1 MTTKKFI
8 AICTRLLKKYQL
20 SFQRNLFSISSI
32 SQKAMCASA
41 QNALYFLCV
50 HWRED
55 CRGKVCTDNLRM
67 QKMRSES
74 LQGERLLW
82 SLPSKIWGVDW
93 LYRSPPFADVLARNS
108 NLVLLLIKV
117 FNDYQI
123 GWKAVGLYEYLS
135 WKSNE
140 RDSISVR
147 SRNMKE
153 VGLGTHFW
161 IQEFS
166 SCTCMCSTLNTNLF

>member
-1 MTTKKFI
+1 MARSKSTHRQRYKPNEERKCVLFVRPL
-8 AICTRLLKKYQL
+8 AWRLPGEGLYRQPT
-20 SFQRNLFSISSI
+20 
-32 SQKAMCASA
+32 
-41 QNALYFLCV
+41 NA
-50 HWRED
+50 
-55 CRGKVCTDNLRM
+55 
-67 QKMRSES
+67 KMRSES

-140 RDSISVR
+140 RDSKSVK

-153 VGLGTHFW
+153 VGLGTHFL

-166 SCTCMCSTLNTNLF
+166 TCICMRSTHNYNLF